1 MEREDVSVTPEREGG
16 SGGRGDR
23 GNGCWRG
30 RGDPTPFVPGLPDPV
45 PSPRSLAR
53 LFDEMACCTRCDLA
67 RGRTQVVRGI
77 GPRRASVFLLGEA
90 PGAEEDRH
98 GVPFVGRAGRLLD
111 RLLSRAGVERRSVF
125 ITNVVAC
132 RPPGNRAPRAAEI
145 RAHSPWLEHQ
155 LRLVRPRIVVTL
167 GRIALGYFVPGA
179 KVTEARGK
187 PIRIDHAGRSLIIL
201 PTYHPAAALRSPD
214 LLPALEADFGR
225 LVDLLR
231 EARAT

>member
-1 MEREDVSVTPEREGG
+1 MAPRRKDR
-16 SGGRGDR
+16 SGGRGGRRD
-23 GNGCWRG
+23 GCWRG
-30 RGDPTPFVPGLPDPV
+30 RGDPTPFVPGQPDPI

-53 LFDEMACCTRCDLA
+53 LFEEMKCCTLCDLA
-67 RGRTQVVRGI
+67 RGRTQVVPGV
-77 GPRRASVFLLGEA
+77 GPRRASVLLLGEA

-111 RLLSRAGVERRSVF
+111 QLLSRAGVERRSVF

-132 RPPGNRAPRAAEI
+132 RPPGNRTPRVAEI

-167 GRIALGYFVPGA
+167 GRIALGYFIPGA
-179 KVTEARGK
+179 NVTKARGK
-187 PIRIDHAGRSLIIL
+187 PISIDHGGRSLIIL

-214 LLPALEADFGR
+214 LLPSLEADFGR
-225 LVDLLR
+225 IAELLR
-231 EARAT
+231 EVGAT